1 MTIIQKACHSL
12 GLIQPPCPIF
22 FTTKNLRFYEAA
34 AFFQQDNKAWIEIS
48 NKKWFKWLGY
58 DQETILKHELVH
70 ALRKDFED
78 SIYEELIAY
87 QFSKKKYQRFLG
99 PALSEKGILR
109 SLVVFCSFPLYEPI
123 LAVLAMLPFTCAFFA
138 YCKIYGQFKKTLKN
152 LKKQDLSP
160 IAAILLKIKKD
171 EFKSKI

>member
-12 GLIQPPCPIF
+12 GLIEPPCPIF

-34 AFFQQDNKAWIEIS
+34 AFFQQDDKSWIEIS

-58 DQETILKHELVH
+58 DEETILKHELVH

-87 QFSKKKYQRFLG
+87 QFSKKKYQRFFG

-109 SLVVFCSFPLYEPI
+109 SLVVFCTFPLYEPI
-123 LAVLAMLPFTCAFFA
+123 LAVLAILPFSIAFLG
-138 YCKIYGQFKKTLKN
+138 YCKIYRNFKIN
-152 LKKQDLSP
+152 LQRTNRDSSLL
-160 IAAILLKIKKD
+160 AILKLEKNDFCK
-171 EFKSKI
+171 